1 MRFSVKFS
9 SAPATNRFD
18 ALRTSSARTSLSPY
32 RKAINAWRGST
43 SNRCSSA
50 RQWRRRNVEGAAMR
64 RTLLAVLAV
73 AIGALSGN
81 AIAQE
86 PYPSKPIKLIVP
98 FTPGTGIDILART
111 LGQKMGD
118 DWKTGVVVDNR
129 PGASGNIG
137 TEAVAKSPPDGY
149 TLLMTAST
157 IVLNR
162 SLFKSIPYDPV
173 KDFAPVAPLALGRL
187 ALVTHPSVNA
197 KAAKELIAFAKANPG
212 KLFYGSPGNGTP
224 HHLTMEVFKSEAGVD
239 IVHVPYKGT
248 SGAVQDLIGGQ
259 IGVMFLPVHVA
270 LPLVEA
276 GKLNMLA
283 AGGTQRASATPN
295 VPSLAEAA
303 GVRDIDTD
311 IWYALYAPAQTPREI
326 VTKLNG
332 EMNAVLKNA
341 DVSDVLMKQGL
352 QPTGG
357 TPDQLEQLTKTDL
370 ERWAKV
376 VRDAKIQPD

>member
-1 MRFSVKFS
+1 MAR
-9 SAPATNRFD
+9 PI
-18 ALRTSSARTSLSPY
+18 LRYVLV
-32 RKAINAWRGST
+32 G
-43 SNRCSSA
+43 
-50 RQWRRRNVEGAAMR
+50 
-64 RTLLAVLAV
+64 LA
-73 AIGALSGN
+73 AIGGSASEGVS
-81 AIAQE
+81 AQE
-86 PYPSKPIKLIVP
+86 SYPSKIIKIVVP

-111 LGQKMGD
+111 LAQKIGD
-118 DWKTGVVVDNR
+118 DWKDGVVVDNR

-137 TEAVAKSPPDGY
+137 TEAVAKAPPDGY

-162 SLFKSIPYDPV
+162 SLFKTIPYDPV
-173 KDFAPVAPLALGRL
+173 KDFAPVAPLAIGRL

-197 KAAKELIAFAKANPG
+197 KTARELIAYAKANPG

-224 HHLTMEVFKSEAGVD
+224 HHLAMEVFKSSTGVD

-248 SGAVQDLIGGQ
+248 AGAVQDLVGGQ
-259 IGVMFLPVHVA
+259 ISVMFLPVHVA

-283 AGGTQRASATPN
+283 AGGTQRAGATPN

-303 GVRDIDTD
+303 DVRDVDTD

-326 VTKLNG
+326 VAKLNG
-332 EMNAVLKNA
+332 EVNALLKNTGVA
-341 DVSDVLMKQGL
+341 DTLMKQGL

-357 TPDQLEQLTKTDL
+357 TPADLDQLTKTDL

-376 VRDAKIQPD
+376 IRDAKIQPD